1 VSEEKL
7 MNELFHPGAALK
19 MEIITEENM
28 IRSYNTIIED
38 LEHNFLI
45 LQTPFDD
52 GNPVYVEEGRE
63 LTLRREIEEDQK
75 AYVTNVFVIENRPGR
90 VPLLVCGKPKEFEK
104 TSLRRYARFG
114 VDLLCECSTEYAH
127 LPGRVTNIS
136 LSGCFVEIAKDAPLI
151 EGKNLQIAID
161 ISGEDALT
169 FSGEIVRTY
178 DVSDNQKIGLALDIR
193 EISMEMKEILKNYL
207 FQCQLLN

>member
-1 VSEEKL
+1 M

-19 MEIITEENM
+19 VEIITETNL

-38 LEHNFLI
+38 LEHNFLV
-45 LQTPFDD
+45 LQAPFDN
-52 GNPVYVEEGRE
+52 GIPVYVEEGRE

-75 AYVTNVFVIENRPGR
+75 AYVTNVFVIENRPGK
-90 VPLLVCGKPKEFEK
+90 VPLLVCGKPKEFKK
-104 TSLRRYARFG
+104 TSLRRYARFDI
-114 VDLLCECSTEYAH
+114 DLFCECSTEYDH

-136 LSGCFVEIAKDAPLI
+136 LSGCFVEIAKDAPLT
-151 EGKNLQIAID
+151 EGTNIQTAID
-161 ISGEDALT
+161 IPGEYELT

-178 DVSDNQKIGLALDIR
+178 DVSDDRKIGLALDIR
-193 EISMEMKEILKNYL
+193 EISMEMKEVLKNYL